1 MNLYQKVKY
10 VLGDRINIIYI
21 LSLNLFFTRVLD
33 LIGIA
38 AIITVCTSFIGNE
51 YSEKISILGNIAGLS
66 INLRLLLI
74 FFVIFFRSIILLLLK
89 YNASKLLFNFATD
102 LRSTLIY
109 FYLERPLST
118 LKEKKST
125 SYIQSSYESA
135 ARVNTFLIQPFCNI
149 FADVL
154 FTLIVFV
161 LLGLYDFK
169 LLFLLILFSI
179 VTFISQKSISR
190 FLVKSGNLDTGQ
202 SQNLLA
208 EIKESLNSYPESKIR
223 GVTDYFYKRVRE
235 SSLKLAR
242 FKIFGAI
249 QKLIPTQLVES
260 IVLSSIVIYTFYLV
274 SINKTELIA
283 ESLTVLAVALSR
295 LYPVFAQLNFSL
307 SRLKFGVSALYIVLN
322 DLTRF
327 SKNKKISYSKFI
339 TDKEYSSKKVKPILD
354 FKELSLKNI
363 SYSYDNEKK
372 ILDRFSLRIKKNSL
386 TLLRGKSGSGK
397 STLIKIIAGIIKPK
411 SGEVILNNRSYS
423 LYDNK
428 NWFEEISYI
437 DQSPFIVDGSI
448 LDNIC
453 LGISR
458 EKINKNLLKE
468 SIKIAKLED
477 LIRVKKNGVETYIG
491 ENGNLISGGQ
501 RQRLVIARAI
511 YYKSKILLMDEPT
524 SSLDAELSRSFFDL
538 LVNLKNYVT
547 IVVVS
552 HWDEAINYSDKTID
566 F

>member
-1 MNLYQKVKY
+1 MDLYQKVKY

-21 LSLNLFFTRVLD
+21 LTLNLFFTRILD

-38 AIITVCTSFIGNE
+38 AIVAVCTSFIGNE
-51 YSEKISILGNIAGLS
+51 YSERLSILSNIAGLS
-66 INLRLLLI
+66 INLRLILI
-74 FFVIFFRSIILLLLK
+74 FFVIFFRSITLLLLK
-89 YNASKLLFNFATD
+89 YNASKLIYNFATD

-118 LKEKKST
+118 INEKKST

-135 ARVNTFLIQPFCNI
+135 AKVNSFLIQPFCNI
-149 FADVL
+149 FADIL
-154 FTLIVFV
+154 FSLIVFV

-169 LLFLLILFSI
+169 LFFLLILFSL

-190 FLVKSGNLDTGQ
+190 ILSKTGNLDTRE

-208 EIKESLNSYPESKIR
+208 EIKETLNSYPESKIR
-223 GVTDYFYKRVRE
+223 GVTNYFYKRVRE
-235 SSLKLAR
+235 SSLNLTR
-242 FKIFGAI
+242 FRIFGAI
-249 QKLIPTQLVES
+249 QKFIPTQLVES
-260 IVLSSIVIYTFYLV
+260 MVLSSIVIYTFYLV

-283 ESLTVLAVALSR
+283 ESLTVLAVFLSR
-295 LYPVFAQLNFSL
+295 LYPVFSQLNFSL
-307 SRLKFGVSALYIVLN
+307 SRLKFGVSALNIILN
-322 DLTRF
+322 DLKRF
-327 SKNKKISYSKFI
+327 SKNKKINYSKLN
-339 TDKEYSSKKVKPILD
+339 TAKEYSPQRVKNTLD
-354 FKELSLKNI
+354 LKELYLKNI
-363 SYSYDNEKK
+363 SYSYDNENK
-372 ILDRFSLRIKKNSL
+372 ILNRFSLRIKKNSL

-397 STLIKIIAGIIKPK
+397 STLIKIIAGILKPK
-411 SGEVILNNRSYS
+411 SGEVILNNRTYS

-428 NWFEEISYI
+428 NWFKQISYV
-437 DQSPFIVDGSI
+437 DQSPFILEGSI

-458 EKINKNLLKE
+458 NNINQNLLKE

-477 LIRVKKNGVETYIG
+477 LIKSNKNGIETYIG

-501 RQRLVIARAI
+501 RQRLVIARAL